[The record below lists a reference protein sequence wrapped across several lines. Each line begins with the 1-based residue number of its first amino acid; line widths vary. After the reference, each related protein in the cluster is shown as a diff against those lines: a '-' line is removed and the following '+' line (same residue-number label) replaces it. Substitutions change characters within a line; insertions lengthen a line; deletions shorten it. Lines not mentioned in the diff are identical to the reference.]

1 MKVMR
6 RFCFLLSCICFALA
20 GHSQSKYEG
29 DALFSLQ
36 GITEGSD
43 AFRELLDSLGP
54 FEIESYPGGLMK
66 RYVSKESG
74 VSLTLYNRE
83 RVNSPS
89 KTFHLAEMELTLG
102 SGAGYY
108 MGLLPLDIF
117 TIVTRKEQLTILQSK
132 SDVEIVKKKSKN
144 EYIAIEYTGY
154 NNARLGNRTIK
165 LGLSYIDD
173 QLFML
178 LISH

>member
-1 MKVMR
+1 MKAMR
-6 RFCFLLSCICFALA
+6 RFFHLLFCTSLSLTGF
-20 GHSQSKYEG
+20 SQPKYEG

-43 AFRELLDSLGP
+43 AFKELLDSLGP
-54 FEIESYPGGLMK
+54 FEVESYPGGIMK

-74 VSLTLYNRE
+74 VGLTLYHRE

-102 SGAGYY
+102 SGKGYY

-117 TIVTRKEQLTILQSK
+117 TIVTRKEQLKILQSK
-132 SDVEIVKKKSKN
+132 PDVEIIKKKSKK
-144 EYIAIEYTGY
+144 EYVSLEYTGY
-154 NNARLGNRTIK
+154 SNARLGSRTIK